1 MEQKPS
7 VEGIGPEPARPT
19 RLLDWLFTPAFLLAF
34 GVTLLI
40 FDPLQ
45 RLARLFGRRPQ
56 EAVAG
61 VLQLCLVWTLRLC
74 GTRLIV
80 ERDASVTPHTP
91 YVLIANH
98 QSMFDVPMFGA
109 LLFTNYPKY
118 VSKRELSRWIPSISY
133 NLRRGGNGLIDR
145 GDRAQAERVI
155 RELGRRSQERG
166 VSVVIFPEGTRARS
180 GAMGRF
186 RRAGTLALLDA
197 TPKLDVVPVAIDGS
211 WHLLAHNLF
220 PIPFGVRVRIRF
232 CSPLPRDPATEDT
245 ELFARSHEKIVA
257 TIRGWREEAG
267 EGSVSR

>member
-1 MEQKPS
+1 MENKAS
-7 VEGIGPEPARPT
+7 AEVIGPMPARPP
-19 RLLDWLFTPAFLLAF
+19 RLLDWLFTPLFLLAF
-34 GVTLLI
+34 GVTLLV

-45 RLARLFGRRPQ
+45 RLARLLGRRPQ
-56 EAVAG
+56 EVVAG
-61 VLQLCLVWTLRLC
+61 ALQLCLMWTLRLC
-74 GTRLIV
+74 GTRLSV
-80 ERDASVTPHTP
+80 ERDASVAPHTP
-91 YVLIANH
+91 YILIANH

-118 VSKRELSRWIPSISY
+118 VSKRELSHWIPSISY

-145 GDRAQAERVI
+145 GDREQAEVVI

-197 TPKLDVVPVAIDGS
+197 APNLAVVPVAIDGS
-211 WHLLAHNLF
+211 WRLLAHNLL

-232 CSPLPRDPATEDT
+232 CSPLPRDGTAEGA
-245 ELFARSHEKIVA
+245 ELLARSREKIIA

-267 EGSVSR
+267 KSSVGR